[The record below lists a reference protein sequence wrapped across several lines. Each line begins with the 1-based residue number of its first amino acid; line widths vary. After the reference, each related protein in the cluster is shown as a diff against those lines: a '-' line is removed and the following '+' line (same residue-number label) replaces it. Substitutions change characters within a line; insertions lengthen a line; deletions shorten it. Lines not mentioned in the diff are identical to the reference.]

1 MKKVSAIIV
10 AAGEGKR
17 FGSAKQF
24 ALLKGKPVLDRT
36 LETFEEH
43 MKVTEVIL
51 VVREDWLREKYLNR
65 YKKLVAVVRGGE
77 RRQDSVMAGF
87 NQLKP
92 DQSGIVLVHDGVRP
106 LVGKDLI
113 SRVIEAAEQK
123 GAAIPALSLEDTI
136 KRVEEG
142 RVVKTLDRLTLF
154 KAQTPQ
160 GFFYTT
166 LERALRKA
174 KEDSFYGTDEA
185 SLVERIGEKVYIV
198 EGDTQNI
205 KITGPE
211 DIHMAEA
218 LLAD

>member
-43 MKVTEVIL
+43 MKVTEIIL
-51 VVREDWLREKYLNR
+51 VVREDWLREKYLSR
-65 YKKLVAVVRGGE
+65 YKKLAAVVRGGE
-77 RRQDSVMAGF
+77 RRQDSVIAGF
-87 NQLKP
+87 NQLQP
-92 DQSGIVLVHDGVRP
+92 DQSDIVLVHDGVRP

-113 SRVIEAAEQK
+113 SRVIEVAEQK

-136 KRVEEG
+136 KRVEDE
-142 RVVKTLDRLTLF
+142 RVVKTLDRMTLF
-154 KAQTPQ
+154 KVQTPQ

-166 LERALRKA
+166 LERALKKA

-211 DIHMAEA
+211 DIHIAEA
-218 LLAD
+218 FLAD

>member
-43 MKVTEVIL
+43 IKVTEVIL

-106 LVGKDLI
+106 LVGKELI

-123 GAAIPALSLEDTI
+123 GAAIPALSLEETI

-142 RVVKTLDRLTLF
+142 RVVRTLDRLTLF
-154 KAQTPQ
+154 KVQTPQ

-205 KITGPE
+205 KITGPG
-211 DIHMAEA
+211 DIHIAEA

>member
-24 ALLKGKPVLDRT
+24 VLLKGKPVLDRT

-43 MKVTEVIL
+43 MKVTEIIL
-51 VVREDWLREKYLNR
+51 VVREDWLREKYLSR

-77 RRQDSVMAGF
+77 KRQDSVMAGF

-92 DQSGIVLVHDGVRP
+92 DQADIVLVHDGVRP

-136 KRVEEG
+136 KRVEEE

-154 KAQTPQ
+154 KVQTPQ

-211 DIHMAEA
+211 DIHIAEA